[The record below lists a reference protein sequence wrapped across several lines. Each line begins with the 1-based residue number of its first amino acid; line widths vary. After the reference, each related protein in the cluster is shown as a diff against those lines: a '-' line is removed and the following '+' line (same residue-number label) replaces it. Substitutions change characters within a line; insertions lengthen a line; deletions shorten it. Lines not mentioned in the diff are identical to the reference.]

1 MTVSFELLLNLL
13 QLTSPQVP
21 PYVVACLFCISA
33 GYIADK
39 KQTRGV
45 FMIGFILVA

>member
-1 MTVSFELLLNLL
+1 MCPDPPASSL
-13 QLTSPQVP
+13 QLTSLQVP

-39 KQTRGV
+39 KQTRGI